1 LKNIR
6 LILKYAKTYKGYAIL
21 NVVNNIFSVIF
32 SLFSLGMVIPVLDL
46 LFDKTKVV
54 YKLEPFKLSGSV
66 LKADLYYYI
75 SEIIKNTGKLNA
87 LLMLCIAIV
96 ILFFLKNFFRY
107 MAMYYLAP
115 IRNGVI
121 KDLRN
126 RLYEK
131 ILILPLSYFSEE
143 RKGDLIARMTSDVQE
158 IEWSIMTT
166 LEVVFREPFTIIVF
180 MVTLIVMSP
189 QLTLFVLILLP
200 VTGLLIGRIG
210 KSLKK
215 NSAKAQS
222 IIGHLLS
229 VIEETLSGLRII
241 KAFTAE
247 VFSTSRFRKINEELT
262 KLMIKMYRKRDLSA
276 PLSEFLATIVMVVV
290 IYFGGE
296 LVLNSKL
303 DSSDFIAYIVI
314 FSQIIPPA
322 KSFATAYY
330 SLQKG
335 MASSD
340 RINQVLNAENNIIE
354 AESPVSVK
362 SFEDKVVYQNVSFS
376 YRINNNSEPVLK
388 NINLTINKG
397 KTIALVGASGGG
409 KSTMADLLPR
419 FYDVTSGDISIDG
432 NSIKNIKLNDL
443 RHLMGIVTQESILFN
458 DTVFNNIAFGMENV
472 SDEAVVNA
480 AKIANAHDFILEMEF
495 GYQTNIGD
503 RGLKLSGG
511 QRQRLSIA
519 RAILKN
525 PPILILDEATSALDT
540 ESERLVQDALIKL
553 MENRTSLVIAHR
565 LSTIQHANE
574 IVVLQ
579 RGEIVERG
587 THQELLLK
595 EGVYKKLYDLQ
606 SFI

>member
-1 LKNIR
+1 
-6 LILKYAKTYKGYAIL
+6 
-21 NVVNNIFSVIF
+21 
-32 SLFSLGMVIPVLDL
+32 MVIPVLDL

-96 ILFFLKNFFRY
+96 VLFFLKNFFRY

-180 MVTLIVMSP
+180 MVTLIFMSP
-189 QLTLFVLILLP
+189 QLTIFVLILLP

-247 VFSTSRFRKINEELT
+247 VFSTSRFKKINDELT

-340 RINQVLNAENNIIE
+340 RINQVLNAENNIVQ
-354 AESPVSVK
+354 AENPISVK
-362 SFEDKVVYQNVSFS
+362 SFEDKVEYKNVAFS
-376 YRINNNSEPVLK
+376 YRVNNNSEPVLK

-443 RHLMGIVTQESILFN
+443 RRLMGIVTQESILFN

-472 SDEAVVNA
+472 KEEAVINA
-480 AKIANAHDFILEMEF
+480 AKIANAHDFILEMEK

-565 LSTIQHANE
+565 LSTIQHADE
-574 IVVLQ
+574 IIVLQ

-587 THQELLLK
+587 THQKLLLH